1 MRTLLLL
8 ALATLAAAS
17 PASAGPGLLLG
28 VADDHIKWTE
38 ATKDVVAA
46 HQEAGFKSVRVTLQ
60 WKPGQAKLD
69 DDGRTYVRRAQAAAR
84 LGHRVVLGIFGDAA
98 SPPVLPESR
107 TQFCSYTID
116 ALARAR
122 NVHDVV
128 IWNEVNSALFWR
140 PQKEAAVAYAAL
152 LAECYDALH
161 RFRRT
166 VNVITSTSPHEDPG
180 KFIRELG
187 LVYRASGRT
196 LPIFDT
202 FGHNAYPE
210 TSRESPLAL
219 HTGMPSIDQGDYVRL
234 LGVLTTAFGGTA
246 QPVPGQGSITT
257 PATGTGSRA
266 QPAIVHPVTIW
277 YLEDGFETVVP
288 PEKRAY
294 YTGNEPNR
302 FLVQPVAAKTKTGP
316 VPDQVSQLRDAIE
329 LAHCQPAVGAFFNFQ
344 FADEVGLAGWQ
355 SGLLWA
361 DGTPKPSYEPVKA
374 LLATVV
380 AGTVDCGRFPLSVT
394 GPRQAMTP
402 TAPTPTTTTPTP
414 VTTTP
419 TTPAT
424 S

>member
-8 ALATLAAAS
+8 ALATLAATA

-38 ATKDVVAA
+38 ATKDVVAG

-60 WKPGQAKLD
+60 WKPGQTKLD

-107 TQFCSYTID
+107 AQFCSYAID

-122 NVHDVV
+122 NVRDVV

-234 LGVLTTAFGGTA
+234 LGVLTRARSLPPRRGPA
-246 QPVPGQGSITT
+246 PGLSRRSFTRSPSGISR
-257 PATGTGSRA
+257 TGSRRSCR
-266 QPAIVHPVTIW
+266 P
-277 YLEDGFETVVP
+277 
-288 PEKRAY
+288 R
-294 YTGNEPNR
+294 
-302 FLVQPVAAKTKTGP
+302 
-316 VPDQVSQLRDAIE
+316 
-329 LAHCQPAVGAFFNFQ
+329 
-344 FADEVGLAGWQ
+344 
-355 SGLLWA
+355 SG
-361 DGTPKPSYEPVKA
+361 
-374 LLATVV
+374 
-380 AGTVDCGRFPLSVT
+380 
-394 GPRQAMTP
+394 
-402 TAPTPTTTTPTP
+402 
-414 VTTTP
+414 P

-424 S
+424 SRTASWSSPSPRRRKQGRSRTR